1 MPENRPVP
9 RPRRARPAPDEGVDP
24 IVPAL
29 AAVPSRPQATAA
41 RVDRPVDE
49 ERDFELPADVP
60 RRRRGTPMVQVNVRL
75 PVEIATLLDDV
86 TASTGALKAEVIESA
101 IRHAYGQHLR

>member
-1 MPENRPVP
+1 MSENRPVP

-24 IVPAL
+24 IVPTL
-29 AAVPSRPQATAA
+29 AAVPPERGATAT
-41 RVDRPVDE
+41 RVDRSAAE
-49 ERDFELPADVP
+49 EQTYELPADVP

-75 PVEIATLLDDV
+75 PAEIATLLDDV

-101 IRHAYGQHLR
+101 IRHAYGQRLG